1 MCRRRGRQP
10 EVGQSP
16 VKVGVVDIGTNSM
29 RLLITGTEGDAVR
42 LERVTGLGRGVDRT
56 GMLAS
61 DAIEETLVVLA
72 EYGRLMDE
80 HGVERRKA
88 IATSASRDAS
98 NREEFFDDAE
108 KVVAVRPTLIG
119 GGEEARL
126 AYAGATLGFSGPEP
140 VLVSDIGGGSTEFVT
155 ADRGVSVDIGSVR
168 LTERTLPDRPAT
180 RSQLTAARGHVADLF
195 SSLDYGTVATLIG
208 VAGTWTEIPALARGA
223 GTERDGVTLT
233 AEEVTGVVERL
244 AGLSIDETAFIPG
257 LNPKR
262 APVML
267 GGAVVAEGVLRVLG
281 AGEVLISI
289 RDTLDGVAMSL
300 LDLP

>member
-1 MCRRRGRQP
+1 MGQP
-10 EVGQSP
+10 P

-29 RLLITGTEGDAVR
+29 RLLITGPKGDVIR

-56 GMLAS
+56 GMLS
-61 DAIEETLVVLA
+61 TEAITETLVVLA
-72 EYGRLMDE
+72 EYGRLLDE
-80 HGVERRKA
+80 HGVGRRSA

-108 KVVAVRPTLIG
+108 KAVGVRPTLIG
-119 GGEEARL
+119 GDEEARL
-126 AYAGATLGFSGPEP
+126 AYTGATHGFARPET

-168 LTERTLPDRPAT
+168 LTERALSDRPTTPA
-180 RSQLTAARGHVADLF
+180 QLIAAREHVSGLF
-195 SSLDYGTVATLIG
+195 ASLDFGPVATLIG

-223 GTERDGVTLT
+223 GTGRDGVTLR

-244 AGLSIDETAFIPG
+244 AGLSIEETAAIPG
-257 LNPKR
+257 FNPKR

-267 GGAVVAEGVLRVLG
+267 GGTVVAEGVLRVLG
-281 AGEVLISI
+281 ADEVLISI

-300 LDLP
+300 VDLP